1 MIIPIGRNDGFTLLE
16 VLVALF
22 IITIALLG
30 TAGMQAYGVK
40 VAQGGQ
46 FRAQAVLLGADLM
59 ERVEANNLGAVAG
72 GYVATLPTTT
82 APPDCVTS
90 TCTPADMAAYDLD
103 QFQQNLA
110 RQLPAATA
118 TVEMVDPGV
127 AGLFVYKVTINW
139 QERSF
144 GSKPS
149 TKGEADEQ
157 AATESFSY
165 TVSRTIYN
173 RAIVV

>member
-1 MIIPIGRNDGFTLLE
+1 MIFHIRRNDGFSLLE

-22 IITIALLG
+22 LITIALLG

-40 VAQGGQ
+40 VTQGGQ
-46 FRAQAVLLGADLM
+46 FRAQAVLLGADFM
-59 ERVEANNLGAVAG
+59 ERVEANNVAAVAG
-72 GYVATLPTTT
+72 NYQATLPITTS
-82 APPDCVTS
+82 PPNCVITS
-90 TCTPADMAAYDLD
+90 CTPANMAAYDLD

-110 RQLPAATA
+110 KQLPAATA
-118 TVEMVDPGV
+118 TIAMAPGV
-127 AGLFVYKVTINW
+127 AGLFVYTLTVNW

-144 GSKPS
+144 KSKS
-149 TKGEADEQ
+149 SATASD

-165 TVSRTIYN
+165 TVSRAIYN

>member
-1 MIIPIGRNDGFTLLE
+1 MIFHIRRNDGFSLLE

-22 IITIALLG
+22 LITIALLG

-40 VAQGGQ
+40 VTQGGQ
-46 FRAQAVLLGADLM
+46 FRAQAVLLGADFM
-59 ERVEANNLGAVAG
+59 ERVEANNVAAVAG
-72 GYVATLPTTT
+72 SYVATLPTSPI
-82 APPDCVTS
+82 AFDCVTS
-90 TCTPADMAAYDLD
+90 PCTPAKMAAYDLD

-118 TVEMVDPGV
+118 KIETEDTGV
-127 AGLFVYKVTINW
+127 AGLVRYKLTVNW

-144 GSKPS
+144 KSKS
-149 TKGEADEQ
+149 SATASGEA
-157 AATESFSY
+157 TENFSY
-165 TVSRTIYN
+165 TVSRAIYN